1 MASYDPQGTVTINGV
16 SFTSKTINAVTITY
30 GRSNVW
36 EQARAGYANIEIVNT
51 TDVNNNFQI
60 NQSVVITIKNSA
72 GVTKTIF
79 TGKITDV
86 TAAMDGSGTS
96 GEAAIQTITAVAPFA
111 DMARKVV
118 GAVAYPA
125 EYDDVRMTTILTE
138 TGVTIDVVDSPGDY
152 KFSARTGSP
161 ADGYSLAAYY
171 ATMAFG
177 YIYETSDGKVGYAN
191 EAHRS
196 TYVAANGYLS
206 IPESYI
212 LWQGITSNL
221 TLNNILNYITLTY
234 TSGTVTSEDTGS
246 QTSYGKIAASVQ
258 TELFASGEAQS
269 QADRY
274 VANRSQ
280 PQTSLSSFTMALD
293 SSAVSDA
300 NRDKLILVFMGM
312 PVSISGLPVP
322 LVSSTYYGFVEGWI
336 MSFSQH
342 QLFLTLTTSDATMT
356 LTPTRWQDVS
366 ASLIWSAVGAT
377 VTWETYDN

>member
-16 SFTSKTINAVTITY
+16 SFTSKTINAVQITY

-51 TDVNNNFQI
+51 TDVDNNFQI

-72 GVTKTIF
+72 GVTKTVF

-86 TAAMDGSGTS
+86 TASMDGSGNS

-111 DMARKVV
+111 EMARQVV
-118 GAVAYPA
+118 GDAGYPV

-152 KFSARTGSP
+152 EFAAVAGSP
-161 ADGYSLAAYY
+161 TDGYSLAAKY

-177 YIYETSDGKVGYAN
+177 YIYETTDGKVGYAN
-191 EAHRS
+191 ESHRS
-196 TYVAANGYLS
+196 VYVAANGWVS
-206 IPESYI
+206 IPESYV

-221 TLNNILNYITLTY
+221 TLNNILNYIKLTY
-234 TSGTVTSEDTGS
+234 SAGTVTSQDTSS
-246 QTSYGKIAASVQ
+246 QTSYGTIAASVQ
-258 TELFASGEAQS
+258 TQLNILVEAQN

-274 VANRSQ
+274 VANRAQ
-280 PQTSLSSFTMALD
+280 PQTSLSSFTIPLD
-293 SSAVSDA
+293 SSVVSDA
-300 NRDKLILVFMGM
+300 NRDALILVFMGM
-312 PVSISGLPVP
+312 PITITGLPVP
-322 LVSSTYYGFVEGWI
+322 ILASTYYGFVEGWV
-336 MSFSQH
+336 MSFTQH
-342 QLFLTLTTSDATMT
+342 QLFLTVTTSDATMT
-356 LTPTRWQDVS
+356 LVPTRWQDVS

-377 VTWETYDN
+377 VTWATYDN

>member
-72 GVTKTIF
+72 GVTKTVF

-138 TGVTIDVVDSPGDY
+138 TGVSIDVVDSPGDY

-161 ADGYSLAAYY
+161 AHPL
-171 ATMAFG
+171 
-177 YIYETSDGKVGYAN
+177 
-191 EAHRS
+191 HR
-196 TYVAANGYLS
+196 
-206 IPESYI
+206 
-212 LWQGITSNL
+212 
-221 TLNNILNYITLTY
+221 
-234 TSGTVTSEDTGS
+234 
-246 QTSYGKIAASVQ
+246 
-258 TELFASGEAQS
+258 
-269 QADRY
+269 
-274 VANRSQ
+274 
-280 PQTSLSSFTMALD
+280 
-293 SSAVSDA
+293 
-300 NRDKLILVFMGM
+300 
-312 PVSISGLPVP
+312 
-322 LVSSTYYGFVEGWI
+322 
-336 MSFSQH
+336 
-342 QLFLTLTTSDATMT
+342 
-356 LTPTRWQDVS
+356 
-366 ASLIWSAVGAT
+366 
-377 VTWETYDN
+377 